1 MGAEGDD
8 LMRAAQAA
16 ASAQVPPAQVPTLP
30 DSWTGHPSDP
40 LRFVKAEIRQLLLRR
55 GALSIAQLPEEYL
68 KFYRRP
74 LTQALKMVDS
84 QYTPESA
91 RGGKPSGRARKAT
104 LGAFLREHLTDAV
117 EVRQRPHGQHEIV
130 ASGSSPDA
138 PGLGN
143 MNDDLFAQFDH
154 PGVGFGGVN
163 GGWSSGS
170 NESSVASS
178 EAALSRSGS
187 DGAASAAEVLGGA
200 WRRDT
205 PEHRIR
211 AYILLQQ
218 QQQQHQQRQLN
229 ELRDA
234 LQRVSVGRLDGIG
247 GNASGA
253 SLGFASSRAS
263 PNAPLSRAMSNE
275 LSAPSPPMSG
285 NSFHFPNDLS
295 AEPLLNSRP
304 VRDALTATRHAGDI
318 DIDARFGA
326 DANVAAAVGALRG
339 AALLS
344 AATTDVPGENRI
356 YVTWRVP
363 SKATP
368 LRVEDLWNHFS
379 RFGALAFCNPRP
391 LRHSHAPRRAPSL
404 SGAGYAF
411 LGFANPGGAEAAQ
424 RALARPSHAFRGAEL
439 RVKPWRERDEG
450 TGSGD
455 TPANVPASAVDAPPA
470 RSAGLGLG
478 LGGGDVYFA
487 HPESGAPTLA
497 ITSSGSGFVD
507 APHLGGLG
515 HNTHGFSN
523 GFNVNAARFDPKA
536 FGASLSARAGS
547 HAMSAFSLPSDLFGD
562 FGEEKKPGV
571 RNGPGDVFGANF
583 FNLPG
588 STGGHGNGVG
598 REGYVAEKPNP
609 LRSAQ
614 SSPLDESTAGATRTG
629 AAVGATG
636 GPVTS
641 RHSMEDPG
649 RGTLWGTT
657 RMSSQ
662 DDLTAYNA
670 ESSKSRLW
678 SYTSEPAS
686 AF

>member
-1 MGAEGDD
+1 MGADGDD
-8 LMRAAQAA
+8 LARSAQAA
-16 ASAQVPPAQVPTLP
+16 ASVTLAPPIVPTLP
-30 DSWTGHPSDP
+30 DLWTPHPSDP

-68 KFYRRP
+68 KFYHRP

-130 ASGSSPDA
+130 ASGTPPDA
-138 PGLGN
+138 PGTGLE
-143 MNDDLFAQFDH
+143 
-154 PGVGFGGVN
+154 GFGSVN

-170 NESSVASS
+170 NGSNNTSPP
-178 EAALSRSGS
+178 LSRSTS
-187 DGAASAAEVLGGA
+187 LEDDGIGGA
-200 WRRDT
+200 GWRRDT

-218 QQQQHQQRQLN
+218 QQHQAQQRQLN

-234 LQRVSVGRLDGIG
+234 LRRVGVSPHDP
-247 GNASGA
+247 S
-253 SLGFASSRAS
+253 SLGFAIAGGQRRSF
-263 PNAPLSRAMSNE
+263 SNE
-275 LSAPSPPMSG
+275 PVPSLPRA
-285 NSFHFPNDLS
+285 NNYFPNDLS
-295 AEPLLNSRP
+295 PEPLLNSQP
-304 VRDALTATRHAGDI
+304 VRDALSATRTAKGVDMF
-318 DIDARFGA
+318 DQRFGA

-344 AATTDVPGENRI
+344 AATTDVPAENRI

-470 RSAGLGLG
+470 RFVGVG

-497 ITSSGSGFVD
+497 ITSSANLD
-507 APHLGGLG
+507 APGMGMGSHMMGSY
-515 HNTHGFSN
+515 NASHGAHSN
-523 GFNVNAARFDPKA
+523 GFNVNAAGFVPKHP
-536 FGASLSARAGS
+536 GAGS
-547 HAMSAFSLPSDLFGD
+547 AFSSRSAFSLPNDLFGE
-562 FGEEKKPGV
+562 FAEEEKPRAG
-571 RNGPGDVFGANF
+571 NGAAAVFGANF
-583 FNLPG
+583 FNLTG
-588 STGGHGNGVG
+588 GGGMHTDMGVSHDNGHDVNGSSVHQSTG
-598 REGYVAEKPNP
+598 
-609 LRSAQ
+609 LRSAS
-614 SSPLDESTAGATRTG
+614 SSPLEESTAGAVGPG
-629 AAVGATG
+629 APVSAGVGL
-636 GPVTS
+636 VTS
-641 RHSMEDPG
+641 RHSMEAPPS
-649 RGTLWGTT
+649 TSLWG
-657 RMSSQ
+657 SSAARDDNTEQ
-662 DDLTAYNA
+662 DAWA
-670 ESSKSRLW
+670 SKSRLW
-678 SYTSEPAS
+678 SYTTEA

>member
-1 MGAEGDD
+1 MGADGDD
-8 LMRAAQAA
+8 LLGATQTAAPATLA
-16 ASAQVPPAQVPTLP
+16 PAPVPAIP
-30 DSWTGHPSDP
+30 DSWMPHPSDP

-55 GALSIAQLPEEYL
+55 GPLSIAQLPEEYL

-104 LGAFLREHLTDAV
+104 LGAFLREHLADAV

-130 ASGSSPDA
+130 ASGTPPDA
-138 PGLGN
+138 PVSGL
-143 MNDDLFAQFDH
+143 D
-154 PGVGFGGVN
+154 GVSSGAFGFGGLM

-170 NESSVASS
+170 
-178 EAALSRSGS
+178 SGS
-187 DGAASAAEVLGGA
+187 DGASPELSRRSSRDADDVNAL
-200 WRRDT
+200 WHRDT

-218 QQQQHQQRQLN
+218 QQQQSQQRQLD

-234 LQRVSVGRLDGIG
+234 LRRVGVTPAQSQAMTD
-247 GNASGA
+247 A
-253 SLGFASSRAS
+253 SLGFASSPPPLRRAS
-263 PNAPLSRAMSNE
+263 SDEPVPGLDALRQ
-275 LSAPSPPMSG
+275 
-285 NSFHFPNDLS
+285 
-295 AEPLLNSRP
+295 PLLHSSS
-304 VRDALTATRHAGDI
+304 VRDALVAARNAAPVDVDG
-318 DIDARFGA
+318 RFGA
-326 DANVAAAVGALRG
+326 DASVAAAVGALRG

-344 AATTDVPGENRI
+344 AATTDVPAENRI

-424 RALARPSHAFRGAEL
+424 RALARPSHTFRGAEL

-455 TPANVPASAVDAPPA
+455 TPATVPASAVDAPPA
-470 RSAGLGLG
+470 RLSLG

-497 ITSSGSGFVD
+497 IVGAHAQM
-507 APHLGGLG
+507 APTALPPRMERSRGTRGEA
-515 HNTHGFSN
+515 TAR
-523 GFNVNAARFDPKA
+523 GFNVNAARFDPKPPA
-536 FGASLSARAGS
+536 ERIAQRPGS
-547 HAMSAFSLPSDLFGD
+547 PSVFSLPADLFGE
-562 FGEEKKPGV
+562 FAEEEKPGSGSV
-571 RNGPGDVFGANF
+571 AAAVFGADF
-583 FNLPG
+583 FNLGDG
-588 STGGHGNGVG
+588 S
-598 REGYVAEKPNP
+598 
-609 LRSAQ
+609 
-614 SSPLDESTAGATRTG
+614 GATRERASSGALEESSLDAFRSGAPEPADFGDAAGIPWGAAAPDEGVSEHETG
-629 AAVGATG
+629 A
-636 GPVTS
+636 
-641 RHSMEDPG
+641 
-649 RGTLWGTT
+649 
-657 RMSSQ
+657 
-662 DDLTAYNA
+662 
-670 ESSKSRLW
+670 SKSRLW
-678 SYTSEPAS
+678 SYTSEAAPVV
-686 AF
+686 